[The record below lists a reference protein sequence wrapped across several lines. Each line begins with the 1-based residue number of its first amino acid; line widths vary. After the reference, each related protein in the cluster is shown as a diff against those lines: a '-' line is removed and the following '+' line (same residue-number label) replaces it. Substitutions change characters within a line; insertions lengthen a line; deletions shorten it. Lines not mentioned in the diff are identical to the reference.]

1 MPTLNLCTHAP
12 RLSKHR
18 AKAGAVHARACT
30 GVGSVCAWQLRV
42 RVCPCRTGVVGGG
55 CWWLLSDAEVTSL
68 QILLTRICLRCAGL
82 LNDARGQV
90 TRISPRSAQPST
102 HHHRMRKMWQDL
114 PAVRAR
120 GRQLSPRSPCF
131 TRARVVDWCAGNTL
145 TEVQEQIGGCG
156 GGSRLQASTININ
169 TKWAS
174 ASGSQP
180 MTSRNHTAM

>member
-68 QILLTRICLRCAGL
+68 QILLTRICLRCAGRL
-82 LNDARGQV
+82 SDARGQV
-90 TRISPRSAQPST
+90 TKHSPRPATTIRTPTLDAQP
-102 HHHRMRKMWQDL
+102 H
-114 PAVRAR
+114 AR
-120 GRQLSPRSPCF
+120 GRLSPPFGPEADSSH
-131 TRARVVDWCAGNTL
+131 RARRASRELALPIGAQRILSPKYRSRSVAAAGGL
-145 TEVQEQIGGCG
+145 GCKPAPSTSTQNG
-156 GGSRLQASTININ
+156 PVLREASR
-169 TKWAS
+169 
-174 ASGSQP
+174 
-180 MTSRNHTAM
+180 